1 MTEPLTYIG
10 KSFQRI
16 DGVDKVTGRARFAP
30 DLRFDHMLHAG
41 LIRSPHAHARVLR
54 IDTASA
60 LQLPGVKAVATIFE
74 VPKVIQYWFFLR
86 TEKKKKEIFL
96 YDDIV
101 RFIGDPVLAIAAVD
115 EKTLEHALSLVRVD
129 YEPLAAIHDP
139 EKALTETGVCLHKK
153 GNIAFRVE
161 KAFGNV
167 EQGFKAA
174 DIIVE
179 NTYHT
184 SKQKHASLEPIAACI
199 ANFESSGKLTV
210 HSSTQLPHWSQ
221 HYLAEIMG
229 LPLNRVR
236 VIKPYT
242 GGAFGGRCGL
252 IHGLEAMCSVLSK
265 KTLRPVRMSFS
276 REEDFCATESRH
288 PMIIRMKTGM
298 SKEGLLLANEADIL
312 SDTGAYGTH
321 YIGVLADCLSTGV
334 GLYAIPN
341 YKFSGTAVYTNTS
354 MAGALRG
361 YGNPQMNFAQ
371 ESQMDILADKLGMD
385 PLALRVK
392 NYRKA
397 GEMDPVLNERILSN
411 GLEECLEKGAAASG
425 WTEKRSRKLEPGSI
439 REGIIKNDPIK
450 KGIGLSIMLHGTGA
464 ARALPDPGSAFLMI
478 NSDGTVNLHTA
489 AADEGQGSRTVLA
502 QVAAEILGVEFES
515 ISVSETDTDIT
526 PLDCGTHGS
535 RQAYCGGLTVRDAAL
550 DAKNKM
556 LTHAGNVLK
565 VKPDALK
572 IEKGLIFETAH
583 PANAISI
590 KDLMQRIQIQD
601 MGLCTQI
608 MGSASGIA
616 PAMPGYYG
624 AVFAEVEVNTET
636 GEIKVVKLTSAFDVG
651 KAINPEMVKGQ
662 IVGGGV
668 MGIGFAL
675 TEGLIR
681 KDGHILNPGFTD
693 YRLLRSC
700 DAPPVEAIIV
710 ESNEP
715 TGPFGAKGI
724 GEGCMVNVASAIA
737 NAVFHATGVRLT
749 NLCMTPEAVLKGL
762 KP

>member
-1 MTEPLTYIG
+1 MTDALTAIG

-16 DGVDKVTGRARFAP
+16 DGVDKVTGRAKFAP
-30 DLRFDHMLHAG
+30 DLRFDNMLHAG
-41 LIRSPHAHARVLR
+41 LVRSPHAHSKVLH
-54 IDTASA
+54 IDADEA
-60 LQLPGVKAVATIFE
+60 LKLPGVKAVATIFE

-86 TEKKKKEIFL
+86 TDKKKKEMFL

-115 EKTLEHALSLVRVD
+115 EKTLEKALTLVKVN
-129 YEPLAAIHDP
+129 YEPLKAIHDP
-139 EKALTETGVCLHKK
+139 RQSLTETEVSLHTK
-153 GNIAFRVE
+153 GNIAFSFE
-161 KAFGNV
+161 KEFGNV
-167 EQGFKAA
+167 KEGFKAA

-179 NTYHT
+179 NIYHT
-184 SKQKHASLEPIAACI
+184 SKQKHASLEPIGTCI
-199 ANFESSGKLTV
+199 ANFESNGKLTV

-229 LPLNRVR
+229 LSLNRVR

-276 REEDFCATESRH
+276 REEDFTATESRH
-288 PMIIRMKTGM
+288 PMIIRMKTGV
-298 SKEGLLLANEADIL
+298 SREGILLANEAEIL

-334 GLYAIPN
+334 GLYTIPN

-371 ESQMDILADKLGMD
+371 ESQMDILADKLGMN
-385 PLALRVK
+385 PLFFRLK

-411 GLEECLEKGAAASG
+411 GLEACLEKGAAASG
-425 WTEKRSRKLEPGSI
+425 WKEKRNQQCQTGPSEQVV
-439 REGIIKNDPIK
+439 
-450 KGIGLSIMLHGTGA
+450 GLSIMLNGTRA
-464 ARALPDPGSAFLMI
+464 ARAQPDPGSATLMI

-502 QVAAEILGVEFES
+502 QVAAEILGIEFEN

-550 DAKNKM
+550 DAKKKM
-556 LTHAGNVLK
+556 LDHAGKVLK
-565 VKPDALK
+565 IKPEALK
-572 IEKGLIFETAH
+572 IKKALIFETDN
-583 PANAISI
+583 PANVISI
-590 KDLMQRIQIQD
+590 KDLMQKIQIQD

-624 AVFAEVEVNTET
+624 AVFAEVEVNTKT
-636 GEIKVVKLTSAFDVG
+636 GKIKVIKLTSAFDVG

-681 KDGHILNPGFTD
+681 KDGHITNPGFTD

-700 DAPPVEAIIV
+700 DAPPVEAILV

-737 NAVFHATGVRLT
+737 NAVYHATGVRLT
-749 NLCMTPEAVLKGL
+749 DLCMTPEAVLKGL

>member
-1 MTEPLTYIG
+1 MTEILTTIG

-16 DGVDKVTGRARFAP
+16 DGVDKVTGAAKFAP
-30 DLRFDHMLHAG
+30 DLRFDKMLYAG
-41 LIRSPHAHARVLR
+41 LVRSPHAHAKVIR
-54 IDTASA
+54 IHSDEA
-60 LQLPGVKAVATIFE
+60 LKLSGVKAMATIFE

-86 TEKKKKEIFL
+86 TDKKKKEMFL
-96 YDDIV
+96 HDDIV
-101 RFIGDPVLAIAAVD
+101 RFKGDPVLAIAAVD
-115 EKTLEHALSLVRVD
+115 EKTLEKALSLVKVD
-129 YEPLAAIHDP
+129 YEPLRAIHDP
-139 EKALTETGVCLHKK
+139 EKALKETSVRLHKK
-153 GNIAFRVE
+153 GNIAFKVQKE
-161 KAFGNV
+161 FGS
-167 EQGFKAA
+167 
-174 DIIVE
+174 VE
-179 NTYHT
+179 NGFNASDVIIETTYHT
-184 SKQKHASLEPIAACI
+184 SKQKHASIEPIGTCI
-199 ANFESSGKLTV
+199 ASFESNGRLTV

-221 HYLAEIMG
+221 HYLAEAMD

-252 IHGLEAMCSVLSK
+252 IHGLELMCSVLSK
-265 KTLRPVRMSFS
+265 KTLQPVRMCFS
-276 REEDFCATESRH
+276 REEDFNATESRH
-288 PMIIRMKTGM
+288 PMIIRMKTGA
-298 SKEGLLLANEADIL
+298 SRDGILLANEAKIL

-334 GLYAIPN
+334 GLYNIPN

-385 PLALRVK
+385 PLAFRLK

-411 GLEECLEKGAAASG
+411 GLALCLEKGAAASG
-425 WTEKRSRKLEPGSI
+425 WKEKRTRIQNSS
-439 REGIIKNDPIK
+439 IK

-502 QVAAEILGVEFES
+502 QVAAEILRVDFEN

-550 DAKNKM
+550 DAKKKM
-556 LTHAGNVLK
+556 LFHAGNLLNVT
-565 VKPDALK
+565 PEALK
-572 IEKGLIFETAH
+572 IEKSVIFEK
-583 PANAISI
+583 ANPSNKIAI
-590 KDLMQRIQIQD
+590 KDLMQRLQIQD

-608 MGSASGIA
+608 TGSASGIA

-624 AVFAEVEVNTET
+624 AVFAEVEVNEKT
-636 GEIKVVKLTSAFDVG
+636 GEIKVLKLTSAFDVG
-651 KAINPEMVKGQ
+651 KAINPEMVRGQ

-693 YRLLRSC
+693 YRLLRAC

-724 GEGCMVNVASAIA
+724 GEGCMVNVASAVA
-737 NAVFHATGVRLT
+737 NAVCHATGVRLT

-762 KP
+762 KTD